1 MDIHEVA
8 KNFWQSRTK
17 YPEYPYL
24 LRRRLLDV
32 TSVAPFVFGADS
44 VLDLGCADG
53 YMLLLLRELTTIK
66 KFYGYDIS
74 SEFINL
80 LKSKWGIYKELNT
93 KVVNFI
99 ELPDLPR
106 TDVTLALG
114 SFPYIFDD
122 GILCDVIA
130 QINSNKLIVRTPCT
144 IKKEYE
150 VVNKFSEDLR
160 DNYASVY
167 RTVEGYTEIL
177 SDYYVIN
184 DVFRAYPDEIESKY
198 GTKQFFFIC
207 KRKQ

>member
-1 MDIHEVA
+1 
-8 KNFWQSRTK
+8 
-17 YPEYPYL
+17 
-24 LRRRLLDV
+24 
-32 TSVAPFVFGADS
+32 
-44 VLDLGCADG
+44 
-53 YMLLLLRELTTIK
+53 MLLLLRELTTIK